1 MPTARDTAALLLETM
16 PASMRVLAGAM
27 HMGRPSD
34 GPPLNMGQLRMLEML
49 RSRMWSLGDLAE
61 RHHVS
66 ASTMSRTVDVLV
78 KRAWVD
84 RRSHPEDRR
93 QVLLSLTD
101 AGTQA
106 HAEMRA
112 HAEDVLARMLDQL
125 SEQERA
131 ELAAGLV
138 VLKRLAARVAEQ
150 GLQCEQPGEPG
161 RAAPAAADSSQS
173 LKELQ

>member
-1 MPTARDTAALLLETM
+1 MAHIPPTARDTAALLLETL
-16 PASMRVLAGAM
+16 PAALRALGGAV
-27 HMGRPSD
+27 HTGRPSD

-49 RSRMWSLGDLAE
+49 HRRPWTLGDLAE

-101 AGTQA
+101 TGEAA
-106 HAEMRA
+106 HREMRRR
-112 HAEDVLARMLDQL
+112 AEDSITGLIEQLPEDECARLYDGL
-125 SEQERA
+125 RA
-131 ELAAGLV
+131 LQQ
-138 VLKRLAARVAEQ
+138 LAARAAGH
-150 GLQCEQPGEPG
+150 GLSCDPP
-161 RAAPAAADSSQS
+161 
-173 LKELQ
+173 KE

>member
-1 MPTARDTAALLLETM
+1 MADISPTARDTAALLLETL
-16 PASMRVLAGAM
+16 PVALRTLAGVV

-34 GPPLNMGQLRMLEML
+34 GPQLNMGQLRTLEML
-49 RSRMWSLGDLAE
+49 RRRPWTLGDLAE

-101 AGTQA
+101 TGEVA
-106 HAEMRA
+106 HREMRRR
-112 HAEDVLARMLDQL
+112 AED
-125 SEQERA
+125 SIA
-131 ELAAGLV
+131 ELIEQLPEDECARLYDGLRA
-138 VLKRLAARVAEQ
+138 LQQLAARAAGQ
-150 GLQCEQPGEPG
+150 GFPCEPP
-161 RAAPAAADSSQS
+161 
-173 LKELQ
+173 KE